1 MQIIDEAEIRAAV
14 GAVEALSAV
23 EAGFRA
29 LAAGRAIQPPPLGM
43 EIPAVRGEVHAK
55 GAYLEGAP
63 IFALK
68 VATGFY
74 ENPERGLP
82 VGSGLVLV
90 FDAATG
96 FPLGVL
102 ADDGYLTELRTGAAG
117 ALAVRHLAPREVDVV
132 AFVGAGTQA
141 RYQLRAI
148 RGVRRWRRTR
158 VWSRHRETADAFA
171 EELQGWLAALEEDGG
186 AAPGV
191 QAVASVQEAVEGAD
205 VVVTVTPSRR
215 PLVEA
220 GWISGG
226 ATVVAVGSDG
236 PEKQELDPAL
246 LRRADRVVVDS
257 LDQCLRLGEL
267 HHAVEAGIMKAD
279 DVHAE
284 LGQVV
289 QGGRPGREAD
299 RELVVC
305 DLTGVGAQDAAV
317 AARAWET
324 LGRG

>member
-148 RGVRRWRRTR
+148 RGVQRWRRTR

-171 EELQGWLAALEEDGG
+171 EEMQGWLAALEEDGG

-191 QAVASVQEAVEGAD
+191 QTVASVQEAVEGAD

-246 LRRADRVVVDS
+246 LGRADRVVVDS